1 MGKRDLGARNNGVR
15 RLRSCKGRT
24 ENISPS
30 LTQTS
35 VLNINKNCLLSL
47 SEAYLY
53 PTWVIGRALSVHSM
67 SDIQRKTYSK
77 QTNRK
82 LFESCYACYEP
93 FVSLLSLKNF
103 DNLEAK
109 FVHLPHR
116 PGEGLTLETLAF
128 LPFTLANL
136 RFQLSC

>member
-1 MGKRDLGARNNGVR
+1 MR
-15 RLRSCKGRT
+15 RLRSCKGRK

-53 PTWVIGRALSVHSM
+53 PTWVIGRALSVYSV
-67 SDIQRKTYSK
+67 SDIQRKRIANK

-109 FVHLPHR
+109 FVQLPHR
-116 PGEGLTLETLAF
+116 PDEGLTLETLAF
-128 LPFTLANL
+128 LPFTVANL

>member
-1 MGKRDLGARNNGVR
+1 MR
-15 RLRSCKGRT
+15 RLRSCKGRK

-53 PTWVIGRALSVHSM
+53 PTWVIGRALSVHSIRN
-67 SDIQRKTYSK
+67 IQRKTYFK

-82 LFESCYACYEP
+82 LFEYATHVTNPSYLCYP
-93 FVSLLSLKNF
+93 LKNF

-109 FVHLPHR
+109 FVQLPHR
-116 PGEGLTLETLAF
+116 SDEGLTLETSAF
-128 LPFTLANL
+128 LLFTVANL
-136 RFQLSC
+136 RFQPSC